1 MINSMQASLKL
12 ALCGNPN
19 SGKSSLFNR
28 LTGQKQKVANYPG
41 VTVDVKYA
49 NLRLS
54 KYQIQLLDLPG
65 TYSFYPSTKDELVV
79 SKVLANPND
88 KYYPNGIVYVCD
100 STQLDKQL
108 LLLTQIIEL
117 EIPCILVLNMTDL
130 MESNNRSIDQHI
142 LGVKLNI
149 KVLKISSKTGTGIE
163 ELLHEMD
170 QMCLSP
176 EKYISEVKF
185 FKPQKELKEIATL
198 VRRSTGFSND
208 YQNILVAH
216 HYQAYNFINAAD
228 RINIGKQ
235 LSDSGF
241 VSLDH
246 QVKETMTRYDEFSPI
261 LQQILTT
268 ENDQDNPSSKMDRY
282 LAHPKIGVAIFF
294 LIMLF
299 MFQAI
304 FAWSGLPMDAIEG
317 LFGLIGA
324 IVENALPASWFRSLL
339 TEGIIAGLG
348 GVLIFIPQIAI
359 LFFLISILEQSGYMA
374 RVVYLFDRFM
384 QRFGMN
390 GKSLIAMVSST
401 ACAIPAVMSTRTIP
415 NWKERM
421 ITIMVAP
428 LVSCSARIP
437 VYIILIALVVPATTV
452 FGVFNLQGLVFFGLY
467 GLGILG
473 ALLSALAFKYILKSD
488 ERSFLMLELPDYKMP
503 SWRNVLTVV
512 KDKVL
517 TFVWEA
523 GRIIMVIS
531 VILWFL
537 SSYGPSQKMAL
548 AESTTIEIAADS
560 NLSPDEAADLLAS
573 KKLEA
578 SYAGHLGKFIEP
590 IIEPLGF
597 DWKIGIA
604 LITSFAAREV
614 FVGTMA
620 TIYNVGSTEN
630 DFEIRKQM
638 AAEINPKTGQK
649 TFTFAVA
656 MSLLV
661 FYVFAMQCMSTL
673 AVVRKETNSW
683 KWPIIQFVFMT
694 LMAYFGSMLTYQI
707 LS

>member
-1 MINSMQASLKL
+1 MISNNKPQLKI

-19 SGKSSLFNR
+19 SGKSSIFNR
-28 LTGQKQKVANYPG
+28 LTGQNQKVANYPG
-41 VTVDVKYA
+41 VTVDVKFAKLKLPNYA
-49 NLRLS
+49 
-54 KYQIQLLDLPG
+54 IQLLDLPG

-79 SKVLANPND
+79 SKVLANPDDQN
-88 KYYPNGIVYVCD
+88 YPNGIIYICD

-117 EIPCILVLNMTDL
+117 SIPCVLALNMTDL
-130 MESNNRSIDQHI
+130 MESRKKSIDI
-142 LGVKLNI
+142 ETLSKKLDLR
-149 KVLKISSKTGTGIE
+149 VVKISSKTGYGVSD
-163 ELLHEMD
+163 LLEEMD
-170 QMCLSP
+170 KMCASP
-176 EKYISEVKF
+176 ATFVSTARF
-185 FKPQKELKEIATL
+185 FKPKKQLQETASLVKE
-198 VRRSTGFSND
+198 STGFDND

-216 HYQAYNFINAAD
+216 HYQAYSFIDAAD
-228 RINIGKQ
+228 RINIGQQ
-235 LSDSGF
+235 LANTGF
-241 VSLDH
+241 ISLDH
-246 QVKETMTRYDEFSPI
+246 QVKETMARYDEFSPI
-261 LQQILTT
+261 VQRVMTSEVDN
-268 ENDQDNPSSKMDRY
+268 ENTSAKIDQY
-282 LAHPKIGVAIFF
+282 LAHPIIGVGVFF

-304 FAWSGLPMDAIEG
+304 FAWAGLPMDAIEG
-317 LFGLIGA
+317 LFGTLAGS
-324 IVENALPASWFRSLL
+324 VESVLPDSWFRSLL
-339 TEGIIAGLG
+339 TEGLIAGLG

-359 LFFLISILEQSGYMA
+359 LFFFVSILEQSGYMA
-374 RVVYLFDRFM
+374 RVVFLFDRFM

-390 GKSLIAMVSST
+390 GKSLVAMVSST

-428 LVSCSARIP
+428 LISCSARIP
-437 VYIILIALVVPATTV
+437 VYIILIALVVPASTV
-452 FGVFNLQGLVFFGLY
+452 LGIFNLQGLVFFGLY

-473 ALLSALAFKYILKSD
+473 ALLSALVFKFILKSD
-488 ERSFLMLELPDYKMP
+488 ERSFLMLELPDYKLP
-503 SWRNVLTVV
+503 SLRNVLLVV
-512 KDKVL
+512 KDKVFA
-517 TFVWEA
+517 FVWEA
-523 GRIIMVIS
+523 GRIIMIIS
-531 VILWFL
+531 VVLWFL
-537 SSYGPSQKMAL
+537 SSYGPSGKMAQ
-548 AESTTIEIAADS
+548 AESVTSELS
-560 NLSPDEAADLLAS
+560 VQGNLTEDATADLLAS

-590 IIEPLGF
+590 AIAPLGF

-638 AAEINPKTGQK
+638 AAEVNPKTGQK

-656 MSLLV
+656 MSLLI

-683 KWPIIQFVFMT
+683 KWPMIQFVFMT